1 MATKNNIER
10 VYGLTPMQRGMLY
23 TYLKDSNTSSYFIQK
38 SIAVHGALN
47 LDYVKAS
54 LRILGKKHSVLR
66 TSIFHKAKGEP
77 KQVVLANREIE
88 CIEVQAT
95 KEQVAV
101 IEQQDKER
109 GFDLMNDAL
118 LRVTIAHI
126 SDNENVLIW
135 SFHHIILDGWCMAIL
150 LNDFF
155 SFYHALEQGT
165 SEENLIKTNRQ
176 IFDYGEYIDWLNV
189 QNPQAAKEYW
199 SNVLCDYSQDSR
211 IRPTITLT
219 KENKGCGEEVQV
231 LSQEIREKV
240 EELSRRL
247 RVTFSSVIEFA
258 WGLFLAKQ
266 NHLPEIVYG
275 KVVSGR
281 NANLRNIEKAV
292 GLFINTI
299 PVRLNTGAEKF
310 CDELIR
316 ELQSQSLDSERF
328 DYYPL
333 YEVAKVSEIGGELIH
348 SLYIFENYYVDKSE
362 QANTEGLDIEI
373 DNKQEETEYALSLAV
388 IKNEQYEFHINY
400 NKELLSVEEAK
411 LAMAHFVQILTD
423 VVCSPHKQVQDITM
437 ISGEEEQKIVT
448 SSYGE
453 QRELEFESIIERLE
467 EQIDQCGERIALQC
481 EDQKITYTELGA
493 RVNAVATSIAEHG
506 VTADDRVLVLCEKSI
521 EMIIGIYAAIKCG
534 CTYIPVEKGIPSGR
548 IDYIVKDSEA
558 KLVLTDDSVEGI
570 HLPYINV
577 KTVTTG
583 VMSVNSGQN
592 RKHENLYILYTSGTT
607 GTPKGVEIKEQ
618 AVINLVNYL
627 NRMIYS
633 GYEHTDVALIASPM
647 FDASVQQIF
656 TALLYGH
663 TLHLITDRI
672 KQNTGSMWEYLN
684 SNHIMIT
691 DGTPSYIELLFHS
704 NEGQVETKEYI
715 IGGEALKPE
724 LIDAIAIKTTDANV
738 YNVYGPTETTV
749 DVTCYLCKGVDAKK
763 NSVSIGTPIDN
774 TGILIMNGNSLC
786 GIGMIGEICIA
797 GIGLFSGYLNNDTLT
812 REKMRYVPGVDQT
825 LFLSGDLGYWNQ
837 DGMIEI
843 IGRNDSQ
850 IKIHGYR
857 IEIEEIEQL
866 LLLVEEIL
874 KASVVCVEQNLVA
887 FVKAAN
893 PVSTE
898 HCMEF
903 LMKKLPYYMIPSRII
918 QIDEMPMTLSGKTDL
933 KKLKELAVN
942 YRKETGHGEAKA
954 TNEEEELL
962 VSVYQ
967 KILNVEHISIDDN
980 FYSLGGDSIQA
991 IRIISQLNDYDIKI
1005 NDILRYPQIRQLA
1018 KFLKSKKSNISQEE
1032 VAGDMILLPAYKQ
1045 FLNSASETS
1054 YNHFNQSMLIKSE
1067 QPVNRTALSDAL
1079 AEVVKVHDGL
1089 RIRYRYGDEKA
1100 EILPASKVQTAIEE
1114 IECRDAQLNQ
1124 TATEYQQSFK
1134 LEEGLAIRVVV
1145 LKTESSEYILIILH
1159 HFASDAISMRIIF
1172 DDLFL
1177 AYQCAKE
1184 GTTIELPKKTYS
1196 IVDWGKRLQEI
1207 VENHLLED
1215 EVDFWKEQISA
1226 LPESE
1231 GSKASHSMALHS
1243 KQQTELCSVGE
1254 SKYYEVRIHKK
1265 LTTQLR
1271 DKLNYLPDYNLQDVL
1286 LTCYSMAQMKA
1297 EKTNDMTVFMESHG
1311 RDDKL
1316 VGLNVAH
1323 TVGWFTAVYPLHIR
1337 FDNNH
1342 KAIQDRMS
1350 YIRGKIDCV
1359 PNNGIGYSVLSTMT
1373 NELSPVNTQ
1382 AATMFNYLGEFSN
1395 LSNEELG
1402 LHWEPL
1408 SMGKEVSDQIQMQN
1422 RILVNMAIR
1431 DGELYCNLRYDSAR
1445 IKEWKIKQIVRF
1457 FEANLKKL
1465 VNLDANELL
1474 KNGAFGYL
1482 NQSDQDYVNVINKTG
1497 TKNVFLF
1504 PPAMLKV
1511 AYLPVYEKLFAP
1523 YEELKLHVFHL
1534 TATQGMSKQYA
1545 AYIME
1550 QQMQEPYLFIGY
1562 SGGANIAYDTAL
1574 YLQKEKGIHVNRI
1587 VMIDGFKWQTG
1598 LDFVTLTEEN
1608 IDGMLKDFLESS
1620 NMSEDLL
1627 QSPQVQ
1633 HMIQMERANF
1643 LKEAETYQGYCDKH
1657 KNRFEKLEKV
1667 AVYNLLS
1674 EDVFEET
1681 EKDTRHGWNQC
1692 IEQDVQYIE
1701 ARGSH
1706 LSMLNDRESLK
1717 YNREIIYKLVK
1728 ETLMNKKDKNN
1739 KNGMSNKKEILI
1751 KAENV
1756 KKAFGKD
1763 EAKVQALAGVD
1774 LEVYQGEFVVIFGT
1788 SGSGKSTLLNVLS
1801 TLESPDEGRVS
1812 YYNETINYKSRKQV
1826 LNVRK
1831 NHIGFI
1837 FQQYHLI
1844 PNLTVHD
1851 NVEVGNYLAE
1861 NKTDIEEILKAIGL
1875 EKKMS
1880 KYPSQLSGGEQQRVS
1895 IARALAKQT
1904 NILFCDEPT
1913 GALDT
1918 NTGIKVLKLLQE
1930 VQKERGV
1937 TIVIVTH
1944 NNLIANIADRVVY
1957 MRDGNITKI
1966 EENQT
1971 RMSVEEVEW
1980 V

>member
-1 MATKNNIER
+1 MAAKNNIER

-23 TYLKDSNTSSYFIQK
+23 TYLKDRNTSLYFIQK
-38 SIAVHGALN
+38 SIVVHGVLH

-66 TSIFHKAKGEP
+66 TSIFHKVKGEP
-77 KQVVLANREIE
+77 KQVVLVNREIE
-88 CIEVQAT
+88 CIEVQAI
-95 KEQVAV
+95 KEQVV
-101 IEQQDKER
+101 LIEQQDKEY
-109 GFDLMNDAL
+109 GFDLMNDVL

-126 SDNENVLIW
+126 SDSENVLIW

-155 SFYHALEQGT
+155 SYYHALEQGT
-165 SEENLIKTNRQ
+165 SEESLIKANRQ

-189 QNPQAAKEYW
+189 QDFQAAKEYW
-199 SNVLCDYSQDSR
+199 SKLLCDYSQDSR
-211 IRPTITLT
+211 IRSTIVLT

-231 LSQEIREKV
+231 LSQEIREKT
-240 EELSRRL
+240 EELSKSL
-247 RVTFSSVIEFA
+247 GVTFSSVIEFA

-299 PVRLNTGAEKF
+299 PVRLNTGAEQF

-333 YEVAKVSEIGGELIH
+333 YEIAKVSEAGAELIH
-348 SLYIFENYYVDKSE
+348 SLYIFENYYVDKLE
-362 QANTEGLDIEI
+362 RANTEGLDIEI
-373 DNKQEETEYALSLAV
+373 DNKQEETEYDLSLTV

-411 LAMAHFVQILTD
+411 LAMAHFVQMLTD
-423 VVCSPHKQVQDITM
+423 IVNSPHKKVQDVTM
-437 ISGEEEQKIVT
+437 ISGEEEQKLIRI
-448 SSYGE
+448 SYGE

-467 EQIDQCGERIALQC
+467 EQIDQCGERIALRC
-481 EDQKITYTELGA
+481 EDQKLTYTELGTK
-493 RVNAVATSIAEHG
+493 VNAVAASMAEHG
-506 VTADDRVLVLCEKSI
+506 VTAGDRVLVLCEKSI
-521 EMIIGIYAAIKCG
+521 EMIIGIYAAIKCS
-534 CTYIPVEKGIPSGR
+534 CSYIPVETGIPSGR
-548 IDYIVKDSEA
+548 IDYIVKDSKA
-558 KLVLTDDSVEGI
+558 KLVLTDAAVEGMK
-570 HLPYINV
+570 LPCINV
-577 KTVTTG
+577 KDVPVG
-583 VMSVNSGQN
+583 AMSDNVIQN
-592 RKHENLYILYTSGTT
+592 KKHENLYILYTSGTT

-627 NRMIYS
+627 NRTIYN

-663 TLHLITDRI
+663 TLHLITDCI

-684 SNHIMIT
+684 HNHIMIV

-704 NEGQVETKEYI
+704 NEGQVETREYI

-724 LIDAIAIKTTDANV
+724 LIDAIASKTTVANV

-749 DVTCYLCKGVDAKK
+749 DVTCYLCKSVDAKK
-763 NSVSIGTPIDN
+763 NSVSIGVPIDN

-797 GIGLFSGYLNNDTLT
+797 GMGLFSGYLNNDTLT
-812 REKMRYVPGVDQT
+812 REKLRYVPRVNQP

-866 LLLVEEIL
+866 LLMVEEIQ
-874 KASVVCVEQNLVA
+874 KASVVCVEQNLVT
-887 FVKAAN
+887 FVKAAK
-893 PVSTE
+893 PVSIE
-898 HCMEF
+898 HCMDM

-933 KKLKELAVN
+933 KKLEELAVKYGN
-942 YRKETGHGEAKA
+942 ESEHSEAKA

-967 KILNVEHISIDDN
+967 KILNVEHVSIDDN

-1005 NDILRYPQIRQLA
+1005 NDILRYPQIRRLA
-1018 KFLKSKKSNISQEE
+1018 KVLKNKKSNILQEE
-1032 VAGDMILLPAYKQ
+1032 VSGEMMLLPVYKQ
-1045 FLNSASETS
+1045 FLNSAEETS

-1067 QPVNRTALSDAL
+1067 QSVNKRALCEAL
-1079 AEVVKVHDGL
+1079 AEVVKVHDCL

-1100 EILPASKVQTAIEE
+1100 EILPFAKVQVDIEE
-1114 IECRDAQLNQ
+1114 VVCREEERNQ
-1124 TATEYQQSFK
+1124 VATKYQQSIK

-1145 LKTESSEYILIILH
+1145 LKTEVSEYILIILH
-1159 HFASDAISMRIIF
+1159 HFASDAVSMKIIF

-1177 AYQCAKE
+1177 AYQHAKE
-1184 GTTIELPKKTYS
+1184 GAAIELPKKTYS
-1196 IVDWGKRLQEI
+1196 IVDWGKRLQEV

-1215 EVDFWKEQISA
+1215 EVDFWKEQLSA
-1226 LPESE
+1226 LPKIE
-1231 GSKASHSMALHS
+1231 GSKALQSTALRL
-1243 KQQTELCSVGE
+1243 KQQNELCRVGDA
-1254 SKYYEVRIHKK
+1254 KYYEVRIHKA

-1271 DKLNYLPDYNLQDVL
+1271 EKLNCLPDYSLQDVL

-1297 EKTNDMTVFMESHG
+1297 EKTKDMTVFMESHG

-1323 TVGWFTAVYPLHIR
+1323 TVGWFTAVYPLHIK
-1337 FDNNH
+1337 FDKNH
-1342 KAIQDRMS
+1342 KAIQDHMS
-1350 YIRGKIDCV
+1350 YIRGNIDRV
-1359 PNNGIGYSVLSTMT
+1359 PNNGIGYSILSTMT
-1373 NELSPVNTQ
+1373 NKVGPANTQ

-1395 LSNEELG
+1395 DSNEELG
-1402 LHWEPL
+1402 LHWEPI
-1408 SMGKEVSDQIQMQN
+1408 SIGKEVSDQIQMQN
-1422 RILVNMAIR
+1422 RILVNIAIWE
-1431 DGELYCNLRYDSAR
+1431 GELYCNFRYDSEQ
-1445 IKEWKIKQIVRF
+1445 ITEWKLRLIVYF
-1457 FEANLKKL
+1457 FKGNLKK
-1465 VNLDANELL
+1465 VANLDANELL
-1474 KNGAFGYL
+1474 KNGIFGYL
-1482 NQSDQDYVNVINKTG
+1482 NQPNQDYVTVINKTG
-1497 TKNVFLF
+1497 RKNVFLF

-1523 YEELKLHVFHL
+1523 YEELKLHIFHL
-1534 TATQGMSKQYA
+1534 TATQGMSRQYA
-1545 AYIME
+1545 DYIME
-1550 QQMQEPYLFIGY
+1550 QQTQGPYLFIGY

-1574 YLQKEKGIHVNRI
+1574 YLQNEKGIHVDCI
-1587 VMIDGFKWQTG
+1587 VMLDGFKWQTG

-1608 IDGMLKDFLESS
+1608 IDGMLRDFLESS
-1620 NMSEDLL
+1620 HMSEELL

-1633 HMIQMERANF
+1633 HMLQMERANF

-1657 KNRFEKLEKV
+1657 KNRFEKLKKA

-1681 EKDTRHGWNQC
+1681 EKDTRHGWDQC
-1692 IEQDVQYIE
+1692 IEHDVQYIE
-1701 ARGSH
+1701 VRGSH
-1706 LSMLNDRESLK
+1706 LSMLNGRESLK

-1739 KNGMSNKKEILI
+1739 KNYVSKEKEILI

-1763 EAKVQALAGVD
+1763 EAKVQALAGVN
-1774 LEVYQGEFVVIFGT
+1774 LEVYQGEFVVILGT

-1801 TLESPDEGRVS
+1801 TLETPDEGNVS
-1812 YYNETINYKSRKQV
+1812 YYNESINYKSRKQV
-1826 LNVRK
+1826 LHVRK

-1844 PNLTVHD
+1844 PNLTVRD

-1861 NKTDIEEILKAIGL
+1861 NKTDIEEILKVIGL
-1875 EKKMS
+1875 ENKMS

-1930 VQKERGV
+1930 IQKERGV

-1966 EENQT
+1966 EENET